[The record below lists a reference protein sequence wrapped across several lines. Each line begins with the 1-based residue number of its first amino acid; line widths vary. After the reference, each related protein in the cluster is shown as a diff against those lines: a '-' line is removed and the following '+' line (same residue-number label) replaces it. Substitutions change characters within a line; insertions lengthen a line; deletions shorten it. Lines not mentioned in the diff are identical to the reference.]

1 MFSASLLSCRPVNG
15 ALPVTRLS
23 VDGVSCEALVDTGC
37 SQCVA
42 HVSVC
47 RRWSRRPVS
56 VMTVSGGRYW
66 CEGSGEARV
75 QLQSG
80 ESVFVDVLVV
90 ARKPLGFEFILGMNG
105 IRALGGATVS
115 SGDRVRFGVEMAV
128 SHVAATVTAPG
139 DCVSSDDERAG
150 VSGAV
155 AVTARVSHAQAES
168 SEVAPVSGAVAS
180 AAPTNR
186 ADNGEEG
193 LVLGAAAAAAPDNRA
208 DEKDFV
214 VTFDEKEKKWS
225 VEWKWCGG
233 EEPEQLQNTSEEY
246 AIPTEA
252 RYEYERELSK
262 WVANQWLIPY
272 DESVHGEVRGTIP
285 LMAVIQ
291 PKKDKVRPVM
301 DFRELNA
308 YLDPHTA
315 DADVC
320 NEKIREWRKCGRNV
334 SLLDL
339 RDAYLQIH
347 VHPSLWPYQTVV
359 FQGRRW
365 CLSRLGFG
373 HSLAPMV
380 MRKVLEMALKR
391 DPKVHSAT
399 SPYVDD
405 ILVNENIATASEVKG
420 HLEALG
426 LTCKPPEKVSEG
438 ARVLGIR
445 VWGER
450 QGLFWKRDNQDF
462 QPPPKL
468 TRREVFSLCGRL
480 TSQVPVCG
488 WLRVAASYLKRRA
501 TASTSG
507 WDDEITD
514 PELQNM
520 VMETLQR
527 VKTADPARGR
537 WDVTGDEGVVWVDAS
552 SLAIGA
558 VLEMEGSIV
567 EDACWL
573 RKNPETHVN
582 LAELDSVVRGL
593 NLSLAWHLKKVTVV
607 TDSKTVYH
615 WLTDAL
621 SGRARIKT
629 KAASEMLIRRRLE
642 TVKSLRDEYSLHL
655 TVKCVPSVDNRA
667 DALTR
672 VPKKWLTPQ
681 SDPEVCGAA
690 FSAPD
695 VVRIHET
702 SGHPGIRRTLRLC
715 RKHDPTVSRHQVS
728 SVVRQCDR
736 CQSIDP
742 APQRWTHGSLSVTK
756 CWDRVSMDVCH
767 VNDQLYLTLVDCGP
781 SRYAIWRRIKRQD
794 TDSIT
799 TALES
804 VFLERGAPREL
815 LTDNFTSFR
824 SATFHEFVS
833 RWGVSVRY
841 RAAHAPSG
849 NGVSERNHRSVKTIA
864 ARKGCSVAEAV
875 YRYNVMPRSD
885 DPNSSPANVLFSYK
899 LRVPDVESEEECD
912 EREHGSE
919 HAMFNVGDKVWI
931 RDPSRRC
938 DVPSSIGTVTRQVS
952 AQCVEVDHV
961 PRHVRDLRL
970 AFVPSQECSET
981 EPQDNDGDDSGP
993 IILRESSNE
1002 SVPPETYAEVLRR
1015 GTRDRRPA
1023 VLTQYD
1029 DL

>member
-1 MFSASLLSCRPVNG
+1 MNG
-15 ALPVTRLS
+15 ALPVARLS
-23 VDGVSCEALVDTGC
+23 VGGVKCEALVDTGC
-37 SQCVA
+37 SQGVV
-42 HVSVC
+42 HQSVC
-47 RRWSRRPVS
+47 RRWNRRPVS
-56 VMTVSGGRYW
+56 VLTVSGGRYW
-66 CEGSGEARV
+66 CEGSGVACV
-75 QLQSG
+75 QLQCG
-80 ESVFVDVLVV
+80 ESVMVDVLVV

-105 IRALGGATVS
+105 IRALGGVTVS
-115 SGDRVRFGVEMAV
+115 SGDRVKFGAESAV
-128 SHVAATVTAPG
+128 SRVAAAVAAPG
-139 DCVSSDDERAG
+139 VSCGDERAG

-155 AVTARVSHAQAES
+155 AVTARVSHAQAEGAEGR
-168 SEVAPVSGAVAS
+168 EVAP
-180 AAPTNR
+180 
-186 ADNGEEG
+186 
-193 LVLGAAAAAAPDNRA
+193 VLGAAAAAAPANRA

-214 VTFDEKEKKWS
+214 VSYDENEKKWS

-233 EEPEQLQNTSEEY
+233 KGPEQLQNTAEEY

-252 RYEYERELSK
+252 RNEYERQLSK
-262 WVANQWLIPY
+262 WVTNQWLIPY
-272 DESVHGEVRGTIP
+272 DESVHGEVKGTIP

-301 DFRELNA
+301 DFRELNTH
-308 YLDPHTA
+308 LDPHTA

-320 NEKIREWRKCGRNV
+320 NEKIREWRRCGRNV

-339 RDAYLQIH
+339 RDAYLQVH
-347 VHPSLWPYQTVV
+347 VHASLWPYQTVV

-365 CLSRLGFG
+365 CLTRLGFG
-373 HSLAPMV
+373 LSLAPMV

-391 DPKVHSAT
+391 DPKVHSAA
-399 SPYVDD
+399 SPYADD
-405 ILVNENIATASEVKG
+405 ILVNEDIATASEVKG
-420 HLEALG
+420 HLEELG

-450 QGLFWKRDNQDF
+450 QGLFWKRDNQDL

-468 TRREVFSLCGRL
+468 TRREIFSLCGRL

-501 TASTSG
+501 TAASNG

-558 VLEMEGSIV
+558 ALEMNGSIV

-582 LAELDSVVRGL
+582 LAELDSVVRGI
-593 NLSLAWHLKKVTVV
+593 NLSLAWNLKKVTVM
-607 TDSKTVYH
+607 TDSKAVYH

-642 TVKSLRDEYSLHL
+642 TVKSLREEYSLQL

-690 FSAPD
+690 FTAPD

-702 SGHPGIRRTLRLC
+702 SGHPGIRRTLHLC
-715 RKHDPTVSRHQVS
+715 RKHDPAVNRDQVR
-728 SVVRQCDR
+728 SVVRQCER

-767 VNDQLYLTLVDCGP
+767 VNDQQYLTLVDCGP

-794 TDSIT
+794 TDSVI

-824 SATFHEFVS
+824 SASFHEFVS
-833 RWGVSVRY
+833 RWGISVRY
-841 RAAHAPSG
+841 RAAHAPFG
-849 NGVSERNHRSVKTIA
+849 NGISERNHRSVKTIA

-899 LRVPDVESEEECD
+899 LRVPDVESEEQCE
-912 EREHGSE
+912 ESE

-931 RDPSRRC
+931 RDSSRRC
-938 DVPSSIGTVTRQVS
+938 DVPSSMGTVTRQVS

-970 AFVPSQECSET
+970 VFVPSQESGET
-981 EPQDNDGDDSGP
+981 VSRNNDDDDFGP
-993 IILRESSNE
+993 IILRESANVRHGE
-1002 SVPPETYAEVLRR
+1002 SAPPETYADVLRR

>member
-1 MFSASLLSCRPVNG
+1 MGNEKETCDGSDAAADL
-15 ALPVTRLS
+15 RLIPEF
-23 VDGVSCEALVDTGC
+23 DGVLQPVCEWLDKVELVCQLRGIKGLHVVVPLRLTGGAFAVYQQLGEDEKKKYEDIKRALTSAFASDRFEAYDQFERRRLRPGETVD
-37 SQCVA
+37 
-42 HVSVC
+42 
-47 RRWSRRPVS
+47 
-56 VMTVSGGRYW
+56 
-66 CEGSGEARV
+66 
-75 QLQSG
+75 
-80 ESVFVDVLVV
+80 VFVSELRRLAGLFGGMPDDSLACAFV
-90 ARKPLGFEFILGMNG
+90 AKLPD
-105 IRALGGATVS
+105 S
-115 SGDRVRFGVEMAV
+115 
-128 SHVAATVTAPG
+128 
-139 DCVSSDDERAG
+139 
-150 VSGAV
+150 
-155 AVTARVSHAQAES
+155 ARH
-168 SEVAPVSGAVAS
+168 
-180 AAPTNR
+180 
-186 ADNGEEG
+186 
-193 LVLGAAAAAAPDNRA
+193 
-208 DEKDFV
+208 
-214 VTFDEKEKKWS
+214 
-225 VEWKWCGG
+225 
-233 EEPEQLQNTSEEY
+233 
-246 AIPTEA
+246 
-252 RYEYERELSK
+252 
-262 WVANQWLIPY
+262 
-272 DESVHGEVRGTIP
+272 
-285 LMAVIQ
+285 
-291 PKKDKVRPVM
+291 
-301 DFRELNA
+301 
-308 YLDPHTA
+308 
-315 DADVC
+315 
-320 NEKIREWRKCGRNV
+320 
-334 SLLDL
+334 L

-347 VHPSLWPYQTVV
+347 VHASLWPYQTVV

-373 HSLAPMV
+373 LSLAPMV

-391 DPKVHSAT
+391 DPRVHTAT

-405 ILVNENIATASEVKG
+405 ILVNENIATALEVKG

-426 LTCKPPEKVSEG
+426 LTCKSPEKVSEG

-450 QGLFWKRDNQDF
+450 QGLFWKRDNQDL

-488 WLRVAASYLKRRA
+488 WLRVSASYLKRRA
-501 TASTSG
+501 TAATDG

-514 PELQNM
+514 PELQKM

-582 LAELDSVVRGL
+582 LAELDSVVRGI
-593 NLSLAWHLKKVTVV
+593 NLSLAWNLKKVTVV

-642 TVKSLRDEYSLHL
+642 TVKSLRDEYGLQL

-672 VPKKWLTPQ
+672 VPKKWLNQQ

-702 SGHPGIRRTLRLC
+702 SGHPGIGRTLRLC
-715 RKHDPTVSRHQVS
+715 REHDPAVSRHQVR
-728 SVVRQCDR
+728 SVVSQCEK

-767 VNDQLYLTLVDCGP
+767 VNDQLYLTLIDCGP

-794 TDSIT
+794 TDSII

-824 SATFHEFVS
+824 SAAFHEFVS

-841 RAAHAPSG
+841 RAAHAPFG
-849 NGVSERNHRSVKTIA
+849 NGVSERNHRSVKTIV

-875 YRYNVMPRSD
+875 YRYNVMPRSVD
-885 DPNSSPANVLFSYK
+885 LNSSPANVLFNYK
-899 LRVPDVESEEECD
+899 LRVPDVESEEKCE
-912 EREHGSE
+912 E
-919 HAMFNVGDKVWI
+919 N
-931 RDPSRRC
+931 
-938 DVPSSIGTVTRQVS
+938 
-952 AQCVEVDHV
+952 
-961 PRHVRDLRL
+961 
-970 AFVPSQECSET
+970 
-981 EPQDNDGDDSGP
+981 
-993 IILRESSNE
+993 
-1002 SVPPETYAEVLRR
+1002 PPAA
-1015 GTRDRRPA
+1015 PA
-1023 VLTQYD
+1023 VSGGAVG
-1029 DL
+1029 

>member
-1 MFSASLLSCRPVNG
+1 MNG
-15 ALPVTRLS
+15 ALPVARLS
-23 VDGVSCEALVDTGC
+23 VDGVKCEALVDTGC
-37 SQCVA
+37 SQCVV
-42 HVSVC
+42 HQSVC
-47 RRWSRRPVS
+47 RRWNRRPVS
-56 VMTVSGGRYW
+56 VLTVSGGRYW
-66 CEGSGEARV
+66 CEGSGVACV
-75 QLQSG
+75 QLQCG
-80 ESVFVDVLVV
+80 ESVMVDVLVV
-90 ARKPLGFEFILGMNG
+90 ARKPLGYEFILGMNG
-105 IRALGGATVS
+105 IRSLGGVTVS
-115 SGDRVRFGVEMAV
+115 SGDRVKFGAESAV
-128 SHVAATVTAPG
+128 SRVAAAVAAPG
-139 DCVSSDDERAG
+139 VSCGDERAG

-155 AVTARVSHAQAES
+155 AVTARVSHAQAEGAEGR
-168 SEVAPVSGAVAS
+168 EVAP
-180 AAPTNR
+180 
-186 ADNGEEG
+186 
-193 LVLGAAAAAAPDNRA
+193 VLGAAAAAAPANRA

-214 VTFDEKEKKWS
+214 VSYDENEKTWS

-233 EEPEQLQNTSEEY
+233 KGPEQLQNTAEEY

-252 RYEYERELSK
+252 RNEYERQLSK
-262 WVANQWLIPY
+262 WVTNQWLIPY
-272 DESVHGEVRGTIP
+272 DESVHGEVKGTIP

-301 DFRELNA
+301 DFRELNTH
-308 YLDPHTA
+308 LDPHTA

-320 NEKIREWRKCGRNV
+320 NEKIREWRRCGRNV

-339 RDAYLQIH
+339 RDAYLQVH
-347 VHPSLWPYQTVV
+347 VHASLWPYQTVV

-365 CLSRLGFG
+365 CLTRLGFG
-373 HSLAPMV
+373 LSLAPMV

-391 DPKVHSAT
+391 DPKVHSAA
-399 SPYVDD
+399 SPYADD
-405 ILVNENIATASEVKG
+405 ILVNEDIATASEVKG
-420 HLEALG
+420 HLEELG

-450 QGLFWKRDNQDF
+450 QGLFWKRDNQDL

-468 TRREVFSLCGRL
+468 TRREIFSLCGRL

-501 TASTSG
+501 TAASNG

-558 VLEMEGSIV
+558 ALEMNGSIV

-582 LAELDSVVRGL
+582 LAELDSVVRGI
-593 NLSLAWHLKKVTVV
+593 NLSLAWNLKKVTVM
-607 TDSKTVYH
+607 TDSKAVYH

-642 TVKSLRDEYSLHL
+642 TVKSLREEYSLQL

-690 FSAPD
+690 FTAPD

-702 SGHPGIRRTLRLC
+702 SGHPGIRRTLHLC
-715 RKHDPTVSRHQVS
+715 RKHDPAVNRDQVR
-728 SVVRQCDR
+728 SVVRQCER

-767 VNDQLYLTLVDCGP
+767 VNDQQYLTLVDCGP

-794 TDSIT
+794 TDSVI

-824 SATFHEFVS
+824 SASFHEFVS
-833 RWGVSVRY
+833 RWGISVRY
-841 RAAHAPSG
+841 RAAHAPFG
-849 NGVSERNHRSVKTIA
+849 NGISERNHRSVKTIA

-899 LRVPDVESEEECD
+899 LRVPDVESEEQCE
-912 EREHGSE
+912 ESE

-931 RDPSRRC
+931 RDSSRRC
-938 DVPSSIGTVTRQVS
+938 DVPSSMGTVTRQVS

-970 AFVPSQECSET
+970 VFVPSQESGET
-981 EPQDNDGDDSGP
+981 VSRNNDDDDFGP
-993 IILRESSNE
+993 IILRESANVRHGE
-1002 SVPPETYAEVLRR
+1002 SVPPETYADVLRR

>member
-1 MFSASLLSCRPVNG
+1 
-15 ALPVTRLS
+15 
-23 VDGVSCEALVDTGC
+23 
-37 SQCVA
+37 
-42 HVSVC
+42 
-47 RRWSRRPVS
+47 
-56 VMTVSGGRYW
+56 MT
-66 CEGSGEARV
+66 
-75 QLQSG
+75 
-80 ESVFVDVLVV
+80 
-90 ARKPLGFEFILGMNG
+90 
-105 IRALGGATVS
+105 
-115 SGDRVRFGVEMAV
+115 
-128 SHVAATVTAPG
+128 
-139 DCVSSDDERAG
+139 
-150 VSGAV
+150 
-155 AVTARVSHAQAES
+155 
-168 SEVAPVSGAVAS
+168 
-180 AAPTNR
+180 
-186 ADNGEEG
+186 
-193 LVLGAAAAAAPDNRA
+193 
-208 DEKDFV
+208 
-214 VTFDEKEKKWS
+214 
-225 VEWKWCGG
+225 
-233 EEPEQLQNTSEEY
+233 
-246 AIPTEA
+246 
-252 RYEYERELSK
+252 
-262 WVANQWLIPY
+262 
-272 DESVHGEVRGTIP
+272 
-285 LMAVIQ
+285 
-291 PKKDKVRPVM
+291 
-301 DFRELNA
+301 
-308 YLDPHTA
+308 
-315 DADVC
+315 
-320 NEKIREWRKCGRNV
+320 
-334 SLLDL
+334 
-339 RDAYLQIH
+339 
-347 VHPSLWPYQTVV
+347 
-359 FQGRRW
+359 
-365 CLSRLGFG
+365 RLGFG
-373 HSLAPMV
+373 LSLGPMV

-405 ILVNENIATASEVKG
+405 ILVNEDIATASEVKS

-426 LTCKPPEKVSEG
+426 LTCKPPKKVSEG

-450 QGLFWKRDNQDF
+450 RGLFWKRDSQDL

-501 TASTSG
+501 TAATSG

-514 PELQNM
+514 PGLQNM

-527 VKTADPARGR
+527 VETADPARGR

-552 SLAIGA
+552 SLAVGA
-558 VLEMEGSIV
+558 VLEMNGCII

-582 LAELDSVVRGL
+582 LAELDAVVRGI
-593 NLSLAWHLKKVTVV
+593 NLSLAWNLKKVTVM

-629 KAASEMLIRRRLE
+629 KAASELLIRRRLE
-642 TVKSLRDEYSLHL
+642 TVKSLCDEYGLQL

-681 SDPEVCGAA
+681 GDPDPEVCGAA

-695 VVRIHET
+695 VLRIHET

-715 RKHDPTVSRHQVS
+715 RKHDPAVSRDQVR

-767 VNDQLYLTLVDCGP
+767 VSDQLYLTLMDCGP

-794 TDSIT
+794 TDSVI

-824 SATFHEFVS
+824 SASFHEFVS

-841 RAAHAPSG
+841 RAAHAPFG
-849 NGVSERNHRSVKTIA
+849 NGISERNHRSVKTIA

-875 YRYNVMPRSD
+875 YRYNVMPRND

-899 LRVPDVESEEECD
+899 LRVPDVESEEEC
-912 EREHGSE
+912 EESE
-919 HAMFNVGDKVWI
+919 HAMFNVGDRVWI

-952 AQCVEVDHV
+952 AQCVEVDHI

-970 AFVPSQECSET
+970 AFVPSQESAEHVSRNNV
-981 EPQDNDGDDSGP
+981 DDDSGP
-993 IILRESSNE
+993 IILREHVNGSPRE
-1002 SVPPETYAEVLRR
+1002 SVPSETYAEVLRR

>member
-1 MFSASLLSCRPVNG
+1 MNG
-15 ALPVTRLS
+15 ALPVARLS
-23 VDGVSCEALVDTGC
+23 VDGVKCEALVDTGC
-37 SQCVA
+37 SQCVV
-42 HVSVC
+42 HQSVC
-47 RRWSRRPVS
+47 RRWNRRPVS
-56 VMTVSGGRYW
+56 VLTVSGGRYW
-66 CEGSGEARV
+66 CEGSGVACV
-75 QLQSG
+75 QLQCG
-80 ESVFVDVLVV
+80 ESVMVDVLVV
-90 ARKPLGFEFILGMNG
+90 ARKPLGYEFILGMNG
-105 IRALGGATVS
+105 IRSLGGVTVS
-115 SGDRVRFGVEMAV
+115 SGDRVKFGAESAV
-128 SHVAATVTAPG
+128 SRVAAAVAAPG
-139 DCVSSDDERAG
+139 VSCGDERAG

-155 AVTARVSHAQAES
+155 AVTARVSHAQAEGAEGR
-168 SEVAPVSGAVAS
+168 EVAP
-180 AAPTNR
+180 
-186 ADNGEEG
+186 
-193 LVLGAAAAAAPDNRA
+193 VLGAAAAAAPANRA

-214 VTFDEKEKKWS
+214 VSYDENEKKWS

-233 EEPEQLQNTSEEY
+233 KGPEQLQNTAEEY

-252 RYEYERELSK
+252 RNEYERQLSK
-262 WVANQWLIPY
+262 WVTNQWLIPY
-272 DESVHGEVRGTIP
+272 DESVHGEVKGTIP

-301 DFRELNA
+301 DFRELNTH
-308 YLDPHTA
+308 LDPHTA

-320 NEKIREWRKCGRNV
+320 NEKIREWRRCGRNV

-339 RDAYLQIH
+339 RDAYLQVH
-347 VHPSLWPYQTVV
+347 VHASLWPYQTVV

-365 CLSRLGFG
+365 CLTRLGFG
-373 HSLAPMV
+373 LSLAPMV

-391 DPKVHSAT
+391 DPKVHSAA
-399 SPYVDD
+399 SPYADD
-405 ILVNENIATASEVKG
+405 ILVNEDIATASEVKG
-420 HLEALG
+420 HLEELG

-450 QGLFWKRDNQDF
+450 QGLFWKRDNQDL

-468 TRREVFSLCGRL
+468 TRREIFSLCGRL

-501 TASTSG
+501 TAASNG

-558 VLEMEGSIV
+558 ALEMNGSIV

-582 LAELDSVVRGL
+582 LAELDSVVRGI
-593 NLSLAWHLKKVTVV
+593 NLSLAWNLKKVTVM
-607 TDSKTVYH
+607 TDSKAVYH

-642 TVKSLRDEYSLHL
+642 TVKSLREEYSLQL

-690 FSAPD
+690 FTAPD

-702 SGHPGIRRTLRLC
+702 SGHPGIRRTLHLC
-715 RKHDPTVSRHQVS
+715 RKHDPAVNRDQVR
-728 SVVRQCDR
+728 SVVRQCER

-767 VNDQLYLTLVDCGP
+767 VNDQQYLTLVDCGP

-794 TDSIT
+794 TDSVI

-824 SATFHEFVS
+824 SASFHEFVS
-833 RWGVSVRY
+833 RWGISVRY
-841 RAAHAPSG
+841 RAAHAPFG
-849 NGVSERNHRSVKTIA
+849 NGISERNHRSVKTIA

-899 LRVPDVESEEECD
+899 LRVPDVESEEQCE
-912 EREHGSE
+912 ESE

-931 RDPSRRC
+931 RDSSRRC
-938 DVPSSIGTVTRQVS
+938 DVPSSMGTVTRQVS

-970 AFVPSQECSET
+970 VFVPSQESGET
-981 EPQDNDGDDSGP
+981 VSRNNDDDDFGP
-993 IILRESSNE
+993 IILRESANVRHGE
-1002 SVPPETYAEVLRR
+1002 SAPPETYADVLRR

>member
-1 MFSASLLSCRPVNG
+1 
-15 ALPVTRLS
+15 
-23 VDGVSCEALVDTGC
+23 
-37 SQCVA
+37 
-42 HVSVC
+42 
-47 RRWSRRPVS
+47 
-56 VMTVSGGRYW
+56 
-66 CEGSGEARV
+66 
-75 QLQSG
+75 
-80 ESVFVDVLVV
+80 
-90 ARKPLGFEFILGMNG
+90 
-105 IRALGGATVS
+105 
-115 SGDRVRFGVEMAV
+115 
-128 SHVAATVTAPG
+128 
-139 DCVSSDDERAG
+139 
-150 VSGAV
+150 
-155 AVTARVSHAQAES
+155 
-168 SEVAPVSGAVAS
+168 
-180 AAPTNR
+180 
-186 ADNGEEG
+186 
-193 LVLGAAAAAAPDNRA
+193 
-208 DEKDFV
+208 
-214 VTFDEKEKKWS
+214 
-225 VEWKWCGG
+225 
-233 EEPEQLQNTSEEY
+233 
-246 AIPTEA
+246 
-252 RYEYERELSK
+252 
-262 WVANQWLIPY
+262 
-272 DESVHGEVRGTIP
+272 
-285 LMAVIQ
+285 
-291 PKKDKVRPVM
+291 
-301 DFRELNA
+301 
-308 YLDPHTA
+308 
-315 DADVC
+315 
-320 NEKIREWRKCGRNV
+320 
-334 SLLDL
+334 
-339 RDAYLQIH
+339 
-347 VHPSLWPYQTVV
+347 
-359 FQGRRW
+359 
-365 CLSRLGFG
+365 
-373 HSLAPMV
+373 MV

-391 DPKVHSAT
+391 DPRVHTAT

-405 ILVNENIATASEVKG
+405 ILVNEDIATALEVKG

-426 LTCKPPEKVSEG
+426 LTCKSPEKVSEG

-450 QGLFWKRDNQDF
+450 QGLFWKRDNQDL

-488 WLRVAASYLKRRA
+488 WLRVSASYLKRRA
-501 TASTSG
+501 TAATDG

-514 PELQNM
+514 PELQKM

-537 WDVTGDEGVVWVDAS
+537 WDVTGEEGVVWVDAS

-582 LAELDSVVRGL
+582 LAELDSVVRGI
-593 NLSLAWHLKKVTVV
+593 NLSLAWNLKKVTVV

-642 TVKSLRDEYSLHL
+642 TVKSLRDEYGLQL

-672 VPKKWLTPQ
+672 VPKKWLNQQ

-702 SGHPGIRRTLRLC
+702 SGHPGIGRTLRLC
-715 RKHDPTVSRHQVS
+715 REHDPAVSRHQVR
-728 SVVRQCDR
+728 SVVSQCER

-767 VNDQLYLTLVDCGP
+767 VNDQLYLTLIDCGP

-794 TDSIT
+794 TDSII

-824 SATFHEFVS
+824 SAAFHEFVS

-841 RAAHAPSG
+841 RAAHAPFG
-849 NGVSERNHRSVKTIA
+849 NGVSERNHRSVKTIV

-885 DPNSSPANVLFSYK
+885 DLNSSPANVLFNYK
-899 LRVPDVESEEECD
+899 LRVPDVENEEKCEESEC
-912 EREHGSE
+912 
-919 HAMFNVGDKVWI
+919 AMFSVGDK
-931 RDPSRRC
+931 
-938 DVPSSIGTVTRQVS
+938 
-952 AQCVEVDHV
+952 
-961 PRHVRDLRL
+961 
-970 AFVPSQECSET
+970 
-981 EPQDNDGDDSGP
+981 SG
-993 IILRESSNE
+993 E
-1002 SVPPETYAEVLRR
+1002 
-1015 GTRDRRPA
+1015 
-1023 VLTQYD
+1023 
-1029 DL
+1029 